1 MGSYLRILSCIRLIE
16 PHRRFRWAVCQL
28 DVLRRLKTAAQ
39 VNAALDTLPETL
51 DETYERILS
60 IIPKYY
66 KHIVRRVLVILCS
79 SSKLRN
85 GNYTAYNR
93 ISSDRLIATVLS
105 AADEHTRHPDRSMS
119 YTEMLRDICGCLVK
133 VEDGYQE
140 KAFHEVSE
148 DDPEDTLDERSRVS
162 LAHCTVA
169 EFILSPRSSA
179 SPMPIVANFAIAWPD
194 VIREYGII
202 LLETTITYSKAPA
215 TGMWKTQRDLLT
227 SASNFLLAF
236 YEAQCLDDWTERE
249 ISNLPPLIWE
259 FASLDIVWYTNNW
272 SQQFRNSF
280 KPFQKDWHGLYV
292 FLKIFMFGFPQL
304 AMMSLDRMATS
315 LVDFGAYRNLLG
327 VLADYTTAE
336 SFRFEDIIFRNRTA
350 RNSEMLDNILLR
362 IMDPTRFLIL
372 RLGSHC
378 HTFRCPI
385 KGLSSEECPLVTAL
399 DKGAN
404 PNCTQ
409 YGKTPLQLAVERSDD
424 VAVRLLLERGADPN
438 LVGAEDGD

>member
-1 MGSYLRILSCIRLIE
+1 MESESARQKKKYSLYSHLHRQALRT
-16 PHRRFRWAVCQL
+16 
-28 DVLRRLKTAAQ
+28 LR
-39 VNAALDTLPETL
+39 PEQK
-51 DETYERILS
+51 EQ
-60 IIPKYY
+60 P
-66 KHIVRRVLVILCS
+66 LCS
-79 SSKLRN
+79 FW
-85 GNYTAYNR
+85 
-93 ISSDRLIATVLS
+93 
-105 AADEHTRHPDRSMS
+105 P
-119 YTEMLRDICGCLVK
+119 
-133 VEDGYQE
+133 
-140 KAFHEVSE
+140 
-148 DDPEDTLDERSRVS
+148 S
-162 LAHCTVA
+162 L
-169 EFILSPRSSA
+169 PR
-179 SPMPIVANFAIAWPD
+179 PN
-194 VIREYGII
+194 
-202 LLETTITYSKAPA
+202 
-215 TGMWKTQRDLLT
+215 
-227 SASNFLLAF
+227 
-236 YEAQCLDDWTERE
+236 
-249 ISNLPPLIWE
+249 
-259 FASLDIVWYTNNW
+259 ASLDIVWYTNNW

-438 LVGAEDGD
+438 LVGAEDGDQPKGNEFSPDRRGWSPLRLCRRAPCLWRTALSDFGEPPMDMCYRVHDRACESREPGNLRQRIELMLCERGAREFELSMDATKIHPQLVELPG